1 MAIRLSRRKMATFV
15 ADKLLAGTPA
25 KSAFKEVAAYLLD
38 TGRTREIELLI
49 RDVEDI
55 MAARGTI
62 VADVT
67 TAHPLTND
75 AKVAIRTLVGAK
87 TLQLR
92 ESIDATVLGGLRIDT
107 PGKRFDG
114 TIQRK
119 LMALKAKQL

>member
-1 MAIRLSRRKMATFV
+1 
-15 ADKLLAGTPA
+15 
-25 KSAFKEVAAYLLD
+25 
-38 TGRTREIELLI
+38 
-49 RDVEDI
+49 
-55 MAARGTI
+55 

-67 TAHPLTND
+67 TAHPLTAD
-75 AKVAIRTLVGAK
+75 AKAAIRTLVGAK

-92 ESIDATVLGGLRIDT
+92 ESIDATVLGGVRIDT

>member
-1 MAIRLSRRKMATFV
+1 MAVRLSRRKMATVV
-15 ADKLLAGTPA
+15 ADKLLAGVPA
-25 KSAFKEVAAYLLD
+25 KKAFKEVAAYLLD
-38 TGRTREIELLI
+38 TRRTREIELLI
-49 RDVEDI
+49 RDVEDV
-55 MAARGTI
+55 MASRGTV

-67 TAHPLTND
+67 SARPLTDD
-75 AKVAIRTLVGAK
+75 AKTAIRELVGAK

-92 ESIDATVLGGLRIDT
+92 ESIDGSVLGGVRVDI